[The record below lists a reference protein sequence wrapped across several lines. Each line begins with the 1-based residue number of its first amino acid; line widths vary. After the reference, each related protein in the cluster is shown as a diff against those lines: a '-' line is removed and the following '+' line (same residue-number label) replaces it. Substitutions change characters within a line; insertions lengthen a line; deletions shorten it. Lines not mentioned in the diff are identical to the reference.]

1 MGAEE
6 WIVNELSLPS
16 EELEGEWEAII
27 GVDEAKE
34 ELVNQVLLSLR
45 LRADLPFVVSA
56 QHGLVLLHGPP
67 GTGKTTLG
75 RGVGQQVARLFKGG
89 KVKFIEVDP
98 HGLMSAEHGR
108 SQQQVTELFC
118 EQIPLRA
125 EGGVPTIVLVDE
137 VESMVVARSAASLS
151 ANPADVHRATDAV
164 LMALDRNARQHPNI
178 VMIATSNF
186 TEALDEA
193 FLSRADLALKIP
205 LPDVAAILAILER
218 TLADFAAAYPEL
230 EKLSKNPQLRAVAT
244 SLQGLDGRQVRKL
257 IPRALAS
264 ARATVQDPNKLVLEQ
279 LLGTA
284 QGLAES
290 DKEDLLEAA

>member
-6 WIVNELSLPS
+6 WIVQELSLPS

-27 GVDEAKE
+27 GVDEAKDR
-34 ELVNQVLLSLR
+34 LVNQVLLSLR
-45 LRADLPFVVSA
+45 LRADLPFAVSA
-56 QHGLVLLHGPP
+56 QHGLMLLHGAP
-67 GTGKTTLG
+67 GTGKTTLA
-75 RGVGQQVARLFKGG
+75 RGVGQQVAGLFKRG

-125 EGGVPTIVLVDE
+125 EGGAPTIVLVDE

-193 FLSRADLALKIP
+193 FCSRADLVLKIP

-218 TLADFAAAYPEL
+218 TLADFAVAYPKL
-230 EKLSKNPQLRAVAT
+230 EQLSRNPQLRAVAT

-257 IPRALAS
+257 VPRALA
-264 ARATVQDPNKLVLEQ
+264 AKRATVQDPNQLAFEQ
-279 LLGTA
+279 LLATA
-284 QGLAES
+284 QGLGELE
-290 DKEDLLEAA
+290 KEDLHEAA

>member
-16 EELEGEWEAII
+16 DELEGEWEAIV

-45 LRADLPFVVSA
+45 LRADLPFTVSA

-67 GTGKTTLG
+67 GTGKTTLA

-89 KVKFIEVDP
+89 KVKFVEVDP

-125 EGGVPTIVLVDE
+125 ESGMPTIVLVDE

-178 VMIATSNF
+178 VMITTSNF

-193 FLSRADLALKIP
+193 FRSRADLALKIP

-218 TLADFAAAYPEL
+218 TLADFAAAYPKL
-230 EKLSKNPQLRAVAT
+230 EKLSRNPQLRAVAT

-257 IPRALAS
+257 VPRALA
-264 ARATVQDPNKLVLEQ
+264 AERATVKDPNMLVLEQ
-279 LLGTA
+279 LLATA
-284 QGLAES
+284 QAFAELE
-290 DKEDLLEAA
+290 KEDFREAA

>member
-6 WIVNELSLPS
+6 WIIKEMSLPS

-34 ELVNQVLLSLR
+34 KLVNQVLLSLR

-67 GTGKTTLG
+67 GTGKTTLA

-193 FLSRADLALKIP
+193 FRSRADLALKIP

-218 TLADFAAAYPEL
+218 TLTDFAGAYPKLEEL
-230 EKLSKNPQLRAVAT
+230 SRNPQLRAVAT
-244 SLQGLDGRQVRKL
+244 ALQGLDGRQVRKL
-257 IPRALAS
+257 VPRALA
-264 ARATVQDPNKLVLEQ
+264 AERATVQDPNKLTLEQ
-279 LLGTA
+279 LLATA
-284 QGLAES
+284 QGFAELE
-290 DKEDLLEAA
+290 EDLREAA